1 MVSRD
6 GLVERTHGR
15 AEVVLGDIADTVDA
29 FIDSL
34 TPSSPLGFASIDVDI
49 YSGAR
54 SALRSLLGPSEKLLP
69 AVSLYFDDVGF
80 FFANE
85 WCGELAAIREF
96 NDDNELRKIGPDRS
110 FIARTPS
117 APWHA
122 HMYVC
127 HALDHPARSH
137 PRDRAQLTIRGHD
150 EFMRESHLY

>member
-1 MVSRD
+1 M
-6 GLVERTHGR
+6 
-15 AEVVLGDIADTVDA
+15 
-29 FIDSL
+29 
-34 TPSSPLGFASIDVDI
+34 
-49 YSGAR
+49 
-54 SALRSLLGPSEKLLP
+54 
-69 AVSLYFDDVGF
+69 SLYFDDVGF

-96 NDDNELRKIGPDRS
+96 NDDNEFRKIGPDRS
-110 FIARTPS
+110 FIARTPP

-137 PRDRAQLTIRGHD
+137 PRDRAELTIQGHD